1 MKIEL
6 TVPSPPVIHSERD
19 KASLTTSNNFLS
31 SSITCD
37 LPLSSR
43 HSKSNQ
49 SSLIPNNMSSK
60 SAACVKTVDT
70 TSGISSVTSF
80 ESSKSFKRSL
90 MASISSLLLK
100 STPDENLLTY
110 GKTSMI
116 LPISF
121 ESLMY
126 SSTIITILGV
136 NNPAKSG
143 LLEII
148 EFMMFSNEIT
158 PFDPSLP

>member
-1 MKIEL
+1 
-6 TVPSPPVIHSERD
+6 
-19 KASLTTSNNFLS
+19 
-31 SSITCD
+31 
-37 LPLSSR
+37 
-43 HSKSNQ
+43 
-49 SSLIPNNMSSK
+49 
-60 SAACVKTVDT
+60 
-70 TSGISSVTSF
+70 
-80 ESSKSFKRSL
+80 